1 MLVRGSI
8 GTDGQYKFQS
18 NSGAI
23 DVTLPRSTSFHAELV
38 SNSGTIT
45 NDFPIAAANQTGAYG
60 RTVSGDVGSSP
71 QATVTI
77 QSDSGTLHLGQI

>member
-8 GTDGQYKFQS
+8 GTNGQYQFHS
-18 NSGAI
+18 NSGDI
-23 DVTLPRSTSFHAELV
+23 DVSLPHSTSFHANLV

-45 NDFPIAAANQTGAYG
+45 NDFPIAIAQQPPDV

-71 QATVTI
+71 QAIITL
-77 QSDSGTLHLGQI
+77 QSDSGSLHLGQI

>member
-18 NSGAI
+18 HSGDI
-23 DVTLPRSTSFHAELV
+23 DVSLPHSTSFHVDLV

-45 NDFPIAAANQTGAYG
+45 NDFPIVTTHPSGADG
-60 RTVSGDVGSSP
+60 RQASGDVGTSP
-71 QATVTI
+71 QAIITL
-77 QSDSGTLHLGQI
+77 QSDSGSLHLRQI